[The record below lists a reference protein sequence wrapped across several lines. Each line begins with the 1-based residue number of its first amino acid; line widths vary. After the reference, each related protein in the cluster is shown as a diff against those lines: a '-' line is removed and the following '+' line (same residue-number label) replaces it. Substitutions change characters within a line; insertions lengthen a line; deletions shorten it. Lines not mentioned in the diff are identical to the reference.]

1 MNLVTSEL
9 VARGAHPVEGAVV
22 SPRRHLRFSV
32 AAAEADVTTLR
43 SGRHLLAGLS
53 EISPRGCY
61 LDTPE
66 AFIVGTEVRVRIR
79 YAGDSCEL
87 PGIVIYAHKGW
98 GMGVLFGD
106 APAGQFAVFHRWL
119 AELAR
124 KANYR

>member
-1 MNLVTSEL
+1 MNPVTSEL
-9 VARGAHPVEGAVV
+9 VARAARPIEGAVV
-22 SPRRHLRFSV
+22 NPRRHLRFSV

-53 EISPRGCY
+53 EVSPRGCY

-66 AFIVGTEVRVRIR
+66 AFVVGTEVRVRIR

-87 PGIVIYAHKGW
+87 PGTVIYAHKGW

-106 APAGQFAVFHRWL
+106 AAAGQSAVLDRWL

-124 KANYR
+124 KASCR